1 MFDLLG
7 LSCLA
12 NLGFEKKKN
21 VELGEEEGA
30 LDGEREIY
38 IYIYSEM
45 NEKGFFIF

>member
-30 LDGEREIY
+30 LDGERERYIY
-38 IYIYSEM
+38 IYIV
-45 NEKGFFIF
+45 K

>member
-30 LDGEREIY
+30 LEREREREREREIV
-38 IYIYSEM
+38 
-45 NEKGFFIF
+45 K